1 MTSARGRR
9 DLGRV
14 LPFRRFERAID
25 PVAPPGDPAARLF
38 GVPVPETAP
47 PKSLVGFYLHF
58 ARQARV
64 LFGALFLAGLVVAL
78 LDLLIPL
85 FIGRVIGLL
94 EAHGPGRLFAEAGWT
109 LAGMAAVLLVCRPV
123 AILCQN
129 LVTQQ
134 GIVPGV
140 TSMIRWQSHFHVV
153 RQGLPFFQED
163 FAGRIANR
171 VMQAGPA
178 LRESVVQSI
187 QAVWYILVYGTGA
200 VIALGSTDWRLAIP
214 ILCWFVL
221 YATLLRLIVP
231 RMRDRSRKASEA
243 RSALTGRVVDSYTNI
258 QTVKL
263 FARAEQED
271 AFVREGLERLNQD
284 FGHQTRLVTLNSLLL
299 SALNAALMVATG
311 GLAIWLWTRGEIPLA
326 IVASALPMAWQIANI
341 SGWVA
346 FNVAGIFENIGV
358 VQEAMGS
365 IAVPPTAP
373 DPPGAV
379 PLRVAK
385 GAIRFEGVTFGYGRE
400 TGVLRGFDL
409 TVAPGERVGL
419 VGHSGAGK
427 TTAINLL
434 LRFFAPEAGRILVDD
449 QAIAGVSQESIRA
462 AVGVVTQD
470 TALLHRSIRENI
482 RYGRPDAP
490 QAEVEAAARGA
501 EAHDFIMALEDWRGR
516 SGYDAHVGERGV
528 KLSGGQRQ
536 RVAIARVLLKD
547 APILVL
553 DEATSALDSEVEAAI
568 QESLDRLMAG
578 KTVIAIAHRL
588 STLSRM
594 DRLVV
599 LDHGR
604 VAETGTHAELLA
616 LGGVY
621 AKLWQR
627 QSGGFIGD

>member
-1 MTSARGRR
+1 
-9 DLGRV
+9 V
-14 LPFRRFERAID
+14 LPFRLFERAID
-25 PVAPPGDPAARLF
+25 PVAPPGTPAARMV
-38 GVPVPETAP
+38 GVPVPDEAP
-47 PKSLVGFYLHF
+47 PHSLAGFYLHF
-58 ARQARV
+58 ARQTRA

-85 FIGRVIGLL
+85 FIGRVIGML
-94 EAHGPGRLFAEAGWT
+94 EQYGPDRLFAEAGWT
-109 LAGMAAVLLVCRPV
+109 LAGMAAVLLLCRPV

-140 TSMIRWQSHFHVV
+140 TSLIRWQSHWHVV

-178 LRESVVQSI
+178 LRESVVQSVN
-187 QAVWYILVYGTGA
+187 AVWYILVYGTGA
-200 VIALGSTDWRLAIP
+200 VLALATTDLRLAIP
-214 ILCWFVL
+214 ILCWFAL

-243 RSALTGRVVDSYTNI
+243 RSTLTGRVVDSYTNI

-284 FGHQTRLVTLNSLLL
+284 FGRQTRLVTLNGLLL
-299 SALNAALMVATG
+299 STLNATLLVSTAAI
-311 GLAIWLWTRGEIPLA
+311 AIWLWTQGEIPLA
-326 IVASALPMAWQIANI
+326 MVAAALPMAWQIANI

-379 PLRVAK
+379 PLVVTK
-385 GAIRFEGVTFGYGRE
+385 GEIRFEKIVFGYGRE

-434 LRFFAPEAGRILVDD
+434 LRFFDPEAGRILIDGQD
-449 QAIAGVSQESIRA
+449 IAGVTAESIRA
-462 AVGVVTQD
+462 AIGVVTQD
-470 TALLHRSIRENI
+470 TALLHRTIRDNI
-482 RYGRPDAP
+482 RYGRPDAT
-490 QAEVEAAARGA
+490 QAEVEAAAENA
-501 EAHDFIMALEDWRGR
+501 EAHEFIMALEDWRGR

-568 QESLDRLMAG
+568 QESLGKLMAG
-578 KTVIAIAHRL
+578 KTVIAVAHRL

-604 VAETGTHAELLA
+604 VAEQGTHAELLA